1 MKEKGSMHYSKCSLS
16 NLNKSKR
23 CFRKSVLGN
32 FKFLVFM
39 MNGLGMRIS
48 RNTAT
53 IAEYTYFVI
62 KYQTILKK
70 LGK

>member
-1 MKEKGSMHYSKCSLS
+1 
-16 NLNKSKR
+16 
-23 CFRKSVLGN
+23 
-32 FKFLVFM
+32 M

-53 IAEYTYFVI
+53 IAEYTYFVT